1 MKQEHQGNVA
11 IISEERTS
19 ENIAIDYFTNK
30 RLKNIDKQGWYW
42 AQGSVVMANFG
53 DTHTFTFC
61 MCRNH
66 KEAKTVAMGLNLLD
80 HLKSY

>member
-1 MKQEHQGNVA
+1 MKQDDRGNV
-11 IISEERTS
+11 
-19 ENIAIDYFTNK
+19 AIDYFTNK

-42 AQGSVVMANFG
+42 AQGNVVMANFG

-66 KEAKTVAMGLNLLD
+66 QEAKTVAMGLNLLD

>member
-1 MKQEHQGNVA
+1 MKQDDQGNVA

-42 AQGSVVMANFG
+42 AQGGVVMANFG
-53 DTHTFTFC
+53 DTDTFTFC

-66 KEAKTVAMGLNLLD
+66 QEAKRVAMGLNLLD
-80 HLKSY
+80 HLQND

>member
-1 MKQEHQGNVA
+1 MKQDDQGNVA

-42 AQGSVVMANFG
+42 AQGSEVMGNYG

-66 KEAKTVAMGLNLLD
+66 QEAKTVAMGLNLLD